1 MDCRLEELATNLSLN
16 ILPYMINIFRKL
28 YKYIFDDNDFRQDYV
43 GKNQLTEND
52 CEQLLQN
59 IFIVSKTQQFCNLLR
74 KEIFTKA
81 IYKPTENDKFN
92 LYGDDALQRKKFQEK
107 DDSDNIN
114 IVKQLFDDIT
124 MEELVDFY
132 RSRSV

>member
-1 MDCRLEELATNLSLN
+1 MDCRLEDLATNLSTN
-16 ILPYMINIFRKL
+16 ILPYMTNLFRKL
-28 YKYIFDDNDFRQDYV
+28 YKYIFGDNDFRLDYA

-74 KEIFTKA
+74 KEIVTKA
-81 IYKPTENDKFN
+81 TYKPTENDKFN
-92 LYGDDALQRKKFQEK
+92 LYGDDALQRKKFNEK
-107 DDSDNIN
+107 DDSDTIN
-114 IVKQLFDDIT
+114 MVKQLFDDIT
-124 MEELVDFY
+124 VEELVDFY